1 MKVSSFRPR
10 VPRWLRLDHPRRR
23 PWRVALLLIA
33 ALSAGLVL
41 GGLGEG
47 EDTEVAAAELER
59 LLLPLLGE
67 LDATWSAG
75 RDGRAPIADVLD
87 GLRRDALRPT
97 EADID
102 AWLQTHDNL
111 VLRIAGLDLRPE
123 GRAVQRQA
131 IAAVTLSRDAVE
143 VLARAA
149 AYNPGV
155 TRSQL
160 VIEVTRLRLRSE
172 QQVLA
177 VRASVDDL
185 AGLRRR
191 VSPLTPVPGFAELT
205 P

>member
-1 MKVSSFRPR
+1 MLLRRPR

-23 PWRVALLLIA
+23 PWRVAA
-33 ALSAGLVL
+33 LVL
-41 GGLGEG
+41 LALLVGMLGGGLRQIDDGPG
-47 EDTEVAAAELER
+47 AAAELER

-75 RDGRAPIADVLD
+75 REGREPVSHVLD
-87 GLRRDALRPT
+87 ELRRDERIPS
-97 EADID
+97 ESDIE

-111 VLRIAGLDLRPE
+111 VLRLAGLDLRPE

-143 VLARAA
+143 VLARAS

-155 TRSQL
+155 TRTQL
-160 VIEVTRLRLRSE
+160 VAEATRLRLRSE

-191 VSPLTPVPGFAELT
+191 VSPLAPLPSFADLT